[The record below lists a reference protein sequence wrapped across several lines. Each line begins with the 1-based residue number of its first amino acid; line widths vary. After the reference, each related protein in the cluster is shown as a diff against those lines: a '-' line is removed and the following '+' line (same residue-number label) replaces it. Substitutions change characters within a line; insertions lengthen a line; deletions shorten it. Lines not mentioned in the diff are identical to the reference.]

1 MKTVAVLAVQEKIK
15 KYVYSLAMLNIKFK
29 KAPNLGA
36 FHLYSLT
43 YYITILIST
52 AILKN
57 HTIIIYDTELTYTDL
72 HLKSHAKY
80 FVW

>member
-1 MKTVAVLAVQEKIK
+1 MKIEAVLAVQEKIK

-43 YYITILIST
+43 YYITILISI
-52 AILKN
+52 AMLKS
-57 HTIIIYDTELTYTDL
+57 HTVIIYDTELTYTDL